1 MEKVPRIVKFAKKLN
16 IMSQFQKFWYF
27 KVRNPKVRSGE
38 SGGFKWVFRRYNMDI
53 STLSGNFKA
62 RWTADVHPYGYLLA
76 GKGDENIQGFAERMY
91 MIGKLL
97 TTDQKFV
104 ADIDRAIKNYEKRL
118 VKAEAEKEKDL
129 DAETEEK
136 IALEEVKQVQEYV
149 EMDKKEKRKYERD
162 VNGRFKKAVKESEN
176 LAK

>member
-1 MEKVPRIVKFAKKLN
+1 
-16 IMSQFQKFWYF
+16 MSKFQKFWYL
-27 KVRNPKVRSGE
+27 KVRNPKVRKGE
-38 SGGFKWVFRRYNMDI
+38 AGAFKWTFRRYTMDVE
-53 STLSGNFKA
+53 TVSGNFKA
-62 RWTADVHPYGYLLA
+62 RWTADVQPYAYLLA
-76 GKGDENIQGFAERMY
+76 SKGDDNIQGFAERLY

-104 ADIDRAIKNYEKRL
+104 NDIDKALKNYEKRL
-118 VKAEAEKEKDL
+118 VKAESEAEKDL

-162 VNGRFKKAVKESEN
+162 VNGRFKKAVKN
-176 LAK
+176 VQKGPNGDV